1 MRAAIHH
8 RGRHWGLA
16 AVTAV
21 ILLSGCGNGLD
32 APDTEDSIS
41 ADTRDVDTVATVN
54 NEPITRADLFTY
66 SGMDEDAGAASADGT
81 LEELISLE
89 LLRQEAEARGLDR
102 DAETRRI
109 LRMVETNLLASRLME
124 DITAELE
131 ITEADLEAEYER
143 QIEAMRGTEYR
154 ARHILVD
161 DAERARELLA
171 ELEAGADFAEL
182 AAAHSTD
189 PGSAARGGDLGWF
202 SPEQMVPSFSE
213 AATRLEAGETTRE
226 PVESPFGWHLIRLE
240 ETREIEMPELDDVR
254 VELIEILE
262 SRAIQDYL
270 EALREDADIQI
281 PTRPTNQ

>member
-1 MRAAIHH
+1 MRSATGFQWA
-8 RGRHWGLA
+8 LA
-16 AVTAV
+16 AVAAV
-21 ILLSGCGNGLD
+21 ALVSGCNNGPD
-32 APDTEDSIS
+32 APDTANTIS

-54 NEPITRADLFTY
+54 DEPITRADLFTY
-66 SGMDEDAGAASADGT
+66 SGLDEDAGAVSGDGT

-89 LLRQEAEARGLDR
+89 LLRQEAVARGLDR

-131 ITEADLEAEYER
+131 ITEADLEAEYGR

-161 DAERARELLA
+161 DAEQARELLA

-202 SPEQMVPSFSE
+202 NPEQMVPAFSE
-213 AATRLEAGETTRE
+213 ATTDLEAGETTRE

-262 SRAIQDYL
+262 SRSIQEFL
-270 EALREDADIQI
+270 EALRADADIEI
-281 PTRPTNQ
+281 PTRPAN